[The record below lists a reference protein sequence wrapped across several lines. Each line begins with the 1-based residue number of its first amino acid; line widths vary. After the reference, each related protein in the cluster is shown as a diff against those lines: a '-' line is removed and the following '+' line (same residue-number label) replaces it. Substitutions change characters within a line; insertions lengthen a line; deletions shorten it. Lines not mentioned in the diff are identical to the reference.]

1 MVRKANANDTSS
13 SNASLTSATGLDQ
26 TLAANTTYTFD
37 YYILFQSAGPTT
49 GIALAVTGPASPAI
63 ISYTVQTPDGGAGT
77 GGMYSGWGSAY
88 DVAVVATAVQAT
100 ATTYLARISGVI
112 KTGATAGTLTPRFRT
127 SRNNTAVTLEA
138 GSWGAL
144 YTP

>member
-13 SNASLTSATGLDQ
+13 STASLTSATGLDQ

-37 YYILFQSAGPTT
+37 YYILFQSAGATT
-49 GIALAVTGPASPAI
+49 GIALAITGPASPAI
-63 ISYTVQTPDGGAGT
+63 ISYTVQIPDGANGT
-77 GGMYSGWGSAY
+77 GGLYSGWGSAY

-112 KTGATAGTLTPRFRT
+112 KTGATGGTLTPRFRT
-127 SRNNTAVTLEA
+127 SRNGTTVTLQA
-138 GSWGAL
+138 ASWGAL